1 MKWRDSYHP
10 YAMTTIFF
18 WSLAY
23 VFTRLTSQVFSPSEL
38 GFLRYIIASAA
49 LAVVALI
56 TRMPLPRRADLGWFA
71 AAGFTGF
78 FLYMI
83 AFNQGMLT
91 LSSATGS
98 VIIAT
103 VPMLTAL
110 MARFVY
116 GERLAPLQWLAI
128 LVEFCG
134 VAVLTLLNGVF
145 SVNGGILLLM
155 AAAVVL
161 AIYNLLQRRL
171 TRTYT
176 ALQAS
181 TYSIFF
187 GTAMLAVFAPKALQQ
202 AAAAP
207 PEQFLYLAV
216 LGIGSSAIAYVCWAK
231 AFEKAR
237 QTSQVS
243 NYMFLTPLL
252 TSVIGFVVSGEV
264 PDRATLLGGLVI
276 FAGLGL
282 FHWGKPKAPAE

>member
-23 VFTRLTSQVFSPSEL
+23 VFTRLTSEVFSPSAL
-38 GFLRYIIASAA
+38 GFLRYIMASAA
-49 LAVVALI
+49 LAVVALV
-56 TRMPLPRRADLGWFA
+56 TKMPLPRRQDLGWFA

-116 GERLAPLQWLAI
+116 GERLAPLQWAAI

-155 AAAVVL
+155 AAALVL
-161 AIYNLLQRRL
+161 AVYNLLQRRL

-187 GTAMLAVFAPKALQQ
+187 GTAMLAVFAPEAVRQ
-202 AAAAP
+202 AASAP
-207 PEQFLYLAV
+207 PEQFVYLTV
-216 LGIGSSAIAYVCWAK
+216 LGIGSSAIAYVCWAR
-231 AFEKAR
+231 AFAKAR

-243 NYMFLTPLL
+243 NYMFITPLL
-252 TSVIGFVVSGEV
+252 TSVIGFAVSGEV
-264 PDRATLLGGLVI
+264 PDRATLLGGLII

-282 FHWGKPKAPAE
+282 FHFGKPKTA